1 MSTFDYLA
9 LRADLPTLGAIVGTG
24 WFFWQRYQALEKR
37 LDQIERYG
45 LQQDAKHQLSRQAT
59 QATLDRL
66 EYLVGANRQLIDD
79 RTKRLETAISR
90 LCETLTPSKIN
101 P

>member
-37 LDQIERYG
+37 LDQIERG
-45 LQQDAKHQLSRQAT
+45 NLQQEADMRLSRQAI

-66 EYLVGANRQLIDD
+66 EYRLEANRKLIEEGS
-79 RTKRLETAISR
+79 KRLEGAIAR
-90 LCETLTPSKIN
+90 LCDSPL
-101 P
+101 